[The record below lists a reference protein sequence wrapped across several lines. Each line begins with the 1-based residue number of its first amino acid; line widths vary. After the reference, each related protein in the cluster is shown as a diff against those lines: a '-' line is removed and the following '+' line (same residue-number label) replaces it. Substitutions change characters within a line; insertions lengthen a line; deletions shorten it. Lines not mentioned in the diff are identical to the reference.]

1 MIDTKYGRLVDA
13 IKEGIASGK
22 YGEGA
27 PLPSVRAMIRRYHV
41 SDRTVQHALD
51 ELERQRLIVRRQ
63 GSGTFVSRAAAQRKV
78 GLIVPGTAY
87 SEFFSRIVCEVLRLA
102 QKEEMTLLFGDIA
115 SERPDVRART
125 AKRIA
130 ADFVRQG
137 VSGVLYQPLEFM
149 RNSESINREI
159 VALFAEASVP
169 VVLVDCDIVKPPKR
183 SEFDL
188 VSVNN
193 EASAGQLAE
202 LVAAN
207 GARKIHFLMHADH
220 SPNMY
225 RRVNGVRNVVS
236 ALGLPWSPS
245 HVMEI
250 SPDDSR
256 AVARHLKK
264 HRPDAVICGTDMVAA
279 SFCHTLTALGVR
291 VPDDILVAGFDDMR
305 TATVMSPPLTT
316 VHQPCEQIAEKAFYG
331 LLDRMADPSRPP
343 LEIFLPAPLVERAST
358 RRSPSVEPLA
368 HVKQRKKGAK

>member
-1 MIDTKYGRLVDA
+1 MKATKYEKLADA
-13 IKEGIASGK
+13 LREGIANGK
-22 YGEGA
+22 YAGGA
-27 PLPSVRAMIRRYHV
+27 PLPSVRALIRRFKV

-51 ELERQRLIVRRQ
+51 ELERQRLIVRRH
-63 GSGTFVSRAAAQRKV
+63 GSGTFVSQAAGQRKI

-102 QKEEMTLLFGDIA
+102 QKEEMVLLFGDIG

-125 AKRIA
+125 AKRLA
-130 ADFVRQG
+130 ADFLRQG
-137 VSGVLYQPLEFM
+137 VSGVLYQPLEFI
-149 RNSESINREI
+149 RDSESRNREI
-159 VALFAEASVP
+159 VALFTKASVP

-193 EASAGQLAE
+193 EASAGQLTE
-202 LVAAN
+202 LLAAN
-207 GARKIHFLMHADH
+207 GARKIHFLMHPDH

-225 RRVNGVRNVVS
+225 RRVNGVRNVVT

-250 SPDDSR
+250 PADDFR
-256 AVARHLKK
+256 AVARHLKQY
-264 HRPDAVICGTDMVAA
+264 RPDAVICGTDLVAA
-279 SFCHTLTALGVR
+279 SFNQTLQKLGVR
-291 VPDDILVAGFDDMR
+291 VPDDILLAGFDDMR
-305 TATVMSPPLTT
+305 ASSVMSPQLTT
-316 VHQPCEQIAEKAFYG
+316 IHQPCEQIAAKAFYG

-358 RRSPSVEPLA
+358 
-368 HVKQRKKGAK
+368 QRPAAKDRQSRKGVHK

>member
-1 MIDTKYGRLVDA
+1 MNATKYGRLVDA
-13 IKEGIASGK
+13 LKEGIVSGR
-22 YGEGA
+22 YGEGR
-27 PLPSVRAMIRRYHV
+27 PLPSVRAMIRRYRV

-63 GSGTFVSRAAAQRKV
+63 GSGTFVSRSAAQRKV

-102 QKEEMTLLFGDIA
+102 QKEEMSLLFGDIG
-115 SERPDVRART
+115 SESPDVRART
-125 AKRIA
+125 AKRLA
-130 ADFVRQG
+130 ADFLRQG
-137 VSGVLYQPLEFM
+137 VSGVLYQPLEFV
-149 RNSESINREI
+149 RDSESRNREI
-159 VALFAEASVP
+159 VSLFAKASVP

-202 LVAAN
+202 LLAAN
-207 GARKIHFLMHADH
+207 GARKIHFLMHPDH

-245 HVMEI
+245 HVMEMAA
-250 SPDDSR
+250 DDSR
-256 AVARHLKK
+256 AIARHLKQ
-264 HRPDAVICGTDMVAA
+264 HRPDAVICGTDLVAA
-279 SFCHTLTALGVR
+279 SFNQTLSALGVR
-291 VPDDILVAGFDDMR
+291 VPDDILLAGFDDMR

-316 VHQPCEQIAEKAFYG
+316 VHQPCEQIASRAFYG

-343 LEIFLPAPLVERAST
+343 LEVFLPAPLVERAST
-358 RRSPSVEPLA
+358 RRSSSAKPSA
-368 HVKQRKKGAK
+368 RAKQPKKGAK